1 MKFFFYS
8 VHSRNIVQLSH
19 AKSSITKHMLLKA
32 CLKLK
37 YVPDAFSKHDEKMAN
52 YSYAS

>member
-8 VHSRNIVQLSH
+8 AHSRNIVQLSH

-37 YVPDAFSKHDEKMAN
+37 YVPDAVSKHDEKMSN
-52 YSYAS
+52 FPYAS